1 MATWSIPFD
10 ELAAKANQRIEDVV
24 RGVAILMF
32 QRVLLRSPVD
42 TGRFR
47 ANWNLSFDTIDYSVR
62 NTTDQTGDAKQSEI
76 KALLT
81 APVGG
86 IMYFCNSLPYA
97 RVLEYGE
104 YPNPPK
110 FGSKKRGEDG
120 VAIHVINGYSMQAP
134 NGMVRVTAQ
143 EFVDAIHKATA
154 Q

>member
-10 ELAAKANQRIEDVV
+10 ELAARANQRIEDVV

-47 ANWNLSFDTIDYSVR
+47 ANWNLSFNTIDYSVR

-76 KALLT
+76 NALLT

-143 EFVDAIHKATA
+143 EFVDAIHKAIA